1 MPRKWPVG
9 ERADAL
15 PISRD
20 RPCVPSWQGGCYAR
34 PRATSSPRART
45 GQSAR
50 WTEGGHSVG
59 LVERAVRRRPPGSF
73 LPFLA
78 ALLLGTVVAIADT
91 PIASS
96 NFAGVES
103 PLNEN
108 GAWVPLTSMS
118 PDGTQFQKNNGA
130 FPNLYNPA
138 NNNHAGA
145 RTTAAVPND
154 HYSEI
159 VVGHIG
165 NNLDYVG
172 VFARLQPSGPSID
185 SGYLYWATIGTP
197 MNGANNF
204 LYRIVATGSS
214 CPGGAARCYSAA
226 KILPHSPVVDGD
238 RIRLIA
244 RGPVIYG
251 LHNGV
256 REFIY
261 NSGPDGIS
269 NPFPRYDTGTT
280 GMIAFVQNPPLTDA
294 VIASWST
301 GAAPS
306 SSGVWAST
314 NFSGVE
320 DPLDEGDRWYPL
332 PGYLGFQ
339 KAGGFAV
346 GKDTAQHNIS
356 GVWSIAPPQK
366 QYSEVTLGA
375 AARGGGGPV
384 VRIDR

>member
-1 MPRKWPVG
+1 MPREWPVG

-45 GQSAR
+45 GQSAG

-172 VFARLQPSGPSID
+172 VFARLQPSGSSVD
-185 SGYLYWATIGTP
+185 SGYLYWASLA
-197 MNGANNF
+197 NGANNY

-214 CPGGAARCYSAA
+214 YSAA
-226 KILPHSPVVDGD
+226 KLVPHSPVVDGD

-261 NSGPDGIS
+261 NSATDQI
-269 NPFPRYDTGTT
+269 RYDTGTT
-280 GMIAFVQNPPLTDA
+280 GMLAFVQNPPLTDA
-294 VIASWST
+294 TVASWST
-301 GAAPS
+301 GPAPS

-332 PGYLGFQ
+332 PGYQGF
-339 KAGGFAV
+339 K
-346 GKDTAQHNIS
+346 
-356 GVWSIAPPQK
+356 
-366 QYSEVTLGA
+366 
-375 AARGGGGPV
+375 
-384 VRIDR
+384 